1 MNACRA
7 GLRRRIRSSSASTAS
22 TGDSVR
28 ASYARDSS
36 ATVAHTGSIV
46 GISDVLLTSST
57 APFAGHDRRLARP
70 VQAAYGCGVADTAE
84 VLIVG
89 AGIMGVSTAYH
100 LARLGVGPVVV
111 LERDTVCS
119 GSTALASGGIRHQ
132 YANRLGV
139 ELTTHSIVTYERFKD
154 EFGVDPNLRQHGYL
168 ILIGSEDELA
178 TARRSVALQRSLGVH
193 VELLDAAATRA
204 LCPYLNIDDLL
215 GATYTPRDGYADP
228 YLCATAI
235 AARARDLGV
244 TTAAD
249 SFQARATVIAT
260 GAWSGVVGRLAGV
273 EIPVS
278 PHRRHKFM
286 TAPFP
291 ASRIPM
297 ATPFIIDP
305 RTNFSLRRE
314 GPGLLLGHGR
324 RDEADG
330 FSTAIDRSLE
340 PALIERAIH
349 RAPALADAELMRAWA
364 GLHEMTPDQT
374 GIVSAVPGVT
384 GLHVIA
390 GFSGHGF
397 MHGPI
402 AGQLMA
408 EMLAHGHA
416 VTMDA
421 GPLDIGRF
429 ARGEAHVEPL
439 TFV

>member
-1 MNACRA
+1 M
-7 GLRRRIRSSSASTAS
+7 TE
-22 TGDSVR
+22 
-28 ASYARDSS
+28 
-36 ATVAHTGSIV
+36 
-46 GISDVLLTSST
+46 
-57 APFAGHDRRLARP
+57 
-70 VQAAYGCGVADTAE
+70 VAD
-84 VLIVG
+84 VVIVG
-89 AGIMGVSTAYH
+89 AGIMGASTAYH
-100 LARLGVGPVVV
+100 LARLGAGRVIV

-139 ELTTHSIVTYERFKD
+139 ELTTHSIVTYERFQE
-154 EFGVDPNLRQHGYL
+154 EFGVDPNFRQHGYL
-168 ILIGSEDELA
+168 ILIGTADEL
-178 TARRSVALQRSLGVH
+178 TIARRSVALQQSLGVH

-204 LCPYLNIDDLL
+204 LCPYLNTDDLL

-244 TTAAD
+244 VIKQQHEVIGFIRHNDRVNGVVTAAGA
-249 SFQARATVIAT
+249 FEAGAVVIAT
-260 GAWSGVVGRLAGV
+260 GAWSGVVGQLAHV
-273 EIPVS
+273 DIPIL

-291 ASRIPM
+291 VTLIPA
-297 ATPFIIDP
+297 ATPFVIDP
-305 RTNFSLRRE
+305 HRSFSLRRE

-324 RDEADG
+324 RDDPDG
-330 FSTAIDRSLE
+330 FSTEIDRSLE
-340 PALIERAIH
+340 PGVVERAIH

-364 GLHEMTPDQT
+364 GLYEMTPDQT
-374 GIVSAVPGVT
+374 GIVSAVPDVA

-408 EMLAHGHA
+408 EMLVHGRA

-421 GPLDIGRF
+421 SPLDIARF

>member
-1 MNACRA
+1 MTQ
-7 GLRRRIRSSSASTAS
+7 TA
-22 TGDSVR
+22 
-28 ASYARDSS
+28 
-36 ATVAHTGSIV
+36 
-46 GISDVLLTSST
+46 DVVI
-57 APFAGHDRRLARP
+57 A
-70 VQAAYGCGVADTAE
+70 
-84 VLIVG
+84 G

-100 LARLGVGPVVV
+100 LALLGASRVTV

-132 YANRLGV
+132 YANRLGI
-139 ELTTHSIVTYERFKD
+139 ELTTHSIVTYERFRE
-154 EFGVDPNLRQHGYL
+154 EFGVDPNFRQHGYL
-168 ILIGSEDELA
+168 ILVATDDELR
-178 TARRSVALQRSLGVH
+178 TARQSVALQRSLGVE

-204 LCPYLNIDDLL
+204 LCPYLNTDDLL

-228 YLCATAI
+228 YLCTTAI

-244 TTAAD
+244 VIEQGREVRGFIRRGDRIGGVTTAAG
-249 SFQARATVIAT
+249 AVEAGAVVIAT
-260 GAWSGVVGRLAGV
+260 GAWSGVVGGLAGV
-273 EIPVS
+273 DIPVN

-291 ASRIPM
+291 AERIPA
-297 ATPFIIDP
+297 ATPFVIDP
-305 RTNFSLRRE
+305 HRNFSLRRE

-324 RDEADG
+324 RGEPDT
-330 FSTAIDRSLE
+330 FSTEIDRSLE
-340 PALIERAIH
+340 PAVVERAIH
-349 RAPALADAELMRAWA
+349 RAPALADAALMRAWA
-364 GLHEMTPDQT
+364 GLYEMTPDQT
-374 GIVSAVPGVT
+374 GIVSAVPGVA

-402 AGQLMA
+402 AGRLMA
-408 EMLAHGHA
+408 EMLVRGRA

-421 GPLDIGRF
+421 AALDLARF

>member
-1 MNACRA
+1 LPYR
-7 GLRRRIRSSSASTAS
+7 GEGHEASVT
-22 TGDSVR
+22 
-28 ASYARDSS
+28 
-36 ATVAHTGSIV
+36 
-46 GISDVLLTSST
+46 
-57 APFAGHDRRLARP
+57 
-70 VQAAYGCGVADTAE
+70 QTAE
-84 VLIVG
+84 IVIVG

-100 LARLGVGPVVV
+100 LARLGARRVVV

-132 YANRLGV
+132 YGNRLGI
-139 ELTTHSIVTYERFKD
+139 ELTTHSIVTYERFRD
-154 EFGVDPNLRQHGYL
+154 EFGVDPNFRQHGYL
-168 ILIGSEDELA
+168 ILIATDDELA
-178 TARRSVALQRSLGVH
+178 IARRSVALQRSLGVD
-193 VELLDAAATRA
+193 VQLLDAAATRS
-204 LCPYLNIDDLL
+204 LCPYLNTDDLL

-244 TTAAD
+244 VIKQQHEVHGFLRDGNRVRGVATAAGMLE
-249 SFQARATVIAT
+249 APTVVIAT
-260 GAWSGVVGRLAGV
+260 GAWSGVVGKLAGV
-273 EIPVS
+273 DIPVR

-291 ASRIPM
+291 AERIP
-297 ATPFIIDP
+297 AVTPFVIDP
-305 RTNFSLRRE
+305 HRNFSLRRE

-324 RDEADG
+324 RDEPDG
-330 FSTAIDRSLE
+330 FSTEVDRSLE
-340 PALIERAIH
+340 SRVVERAIH
-349 RAPALADAELMRAWA
+349 RAPVLADAKLMRAWA
-364 GLHEMTPDQT
+364 GLYEMTPDQT
-374 GIVSAVPGVT
+374 GIVSAVPGAA
-384 GLHVIA
+384 GLHIIA

-408 EMLAHGHA
+408 EMLVHGRA

-421 GPLDIGRF
+421 SALDIARF